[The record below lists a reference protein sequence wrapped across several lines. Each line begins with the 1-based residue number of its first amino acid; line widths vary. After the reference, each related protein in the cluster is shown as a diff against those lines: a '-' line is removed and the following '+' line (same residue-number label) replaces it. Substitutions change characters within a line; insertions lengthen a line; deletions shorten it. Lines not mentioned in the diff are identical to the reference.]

1 MGVGLLSKPT
11 DPSKLDFAIA
21 RWALTADVAA
31 WLESLGPEYTSYTV
45 GATERNIDGP
55 LLCSLGAH
63 ELPILIEC
71 LAITNPQHV
80 RVISSFFDVFK
91 TAQRAAEASVRAS
104 LHLDGS
110 KSTSPVKPK
119 VTIRSKT
126 HKSLSKPFK
135 PPQRRSKTESH
146 LNQTPTTCDYHA
158 YFSYASGIDSD
169 GKSVRDRVA
178 AIHAALLA
186 KDVVVWFD
194 SEKSVASAKLIDHG
208 LLNSTVAV
216 IFLTRSYMNQVNSSG
231 ALAPCQYEF
240 SSALHRHTLSRMIF
254 CVLDEDMM
262 RYDSLTGEFREIV
275 GDAECMDFTKPSLLE
290 DGCDEL
296 AETIHRLHLRY
307 DPSVAL
313 DDVASL
319 GVTTLV
325 RFLKQPTAPPDLC
338 EQVLQTMVGQAMQP
352 HLADKMA
359 TKGVLPLLLTLLQP
373 SMTTERVVELS
384 LVLFKVLGRS
394 HAVTRRKAAALVV
407 EMDVMPRLLD
417 LLKRGSRAAMENAAA
432 VIRTVLAAEEVVA
445 LVNTSSDAYQNCV
458 VVLVSHVAK
467 EIGNLQ
473 YEAAAALCA
482 IAMNRE
488 LQTLVVRANG
498 IRVCLEQLAN
508 YRLDE
513 GVRDNIALVL
523 RHLSGSEDHQRE
535 IGSDGGVHA
544 FLTLLETG
552 SPFQQETSAIALN
565 WLMEI
570 EENRCILVEDDGISI
585 LVEHALEGSQAS
597 NAHSVPQLLCQQA
610 FSALAKLAL
619 HSHFHEHL
627 ADAGA
632 LEPCLLLLDQGTES
646 QKTSACH
653 IVAALA
659 STEIVHEMAPVIPLI
674 VKLLYRGSAAQ
685 KRVASDTLSK
695 LGRRKALKPA
705 IADFVGQGSDSF
717 LL

>member
-1 MGVGLLSKPT
+1 MGAGLLSKPT

-21 RWALTADVAA
+21 RWTLTADVAA
-31 WLESLGPEYTSYTV
+31 WLESLGPEYTSYKA

-104 LHLDGS
+104 LGS

-119 VTIRSKT
+119 LTTRSKT
-126 HKSLSKPFK
+126 SRSLSKPFK

-254 CVLDEDMM
+254 CVLDDDMM

-307 DPSVAL
+307 DPSVVL

-338 EQVLQTMVGQAMQP
+338 EQVLQTMVCQAMQP

-359 TKGVLPLLLTLLQP
+359 AKGVLPLLLTWLQP

-394 HAVTRRKAAALVV
+394 HAVTRRKAAALAV
-407 EMDVMPRLLD
+407 EMDVLPRLLD

-432 VIRTVLAAEEVVA
+432 VIRTVLAADEVVA
-445 LVNTSSDAYQNCV
+445 LLNTTSDACQNCV
-458 VVLVSHVAK
+458 VVLVSHVAN

-523 RHLSGSEDHQRE
+523 RHLSGSEAHQRE

-552 SPFQQETSAIALN
+552 SSFQQETSAIALN

-585 LVEHALEGSQAS
+585 LVEHALEGSQ
-597 NAHSVPQLLCQQA
+597 LLCQQA

-632 LEPCLLLLDQGTES
+632 LEPCLRLLEQGTES

-659 STEIVHEMAPVIPLI
+659 STEIVHEMGPVIPLI

-685 KRVASDTLSK
+685 KRVASATLSK

-705 IADFVGQGSDSF
+705 IADIVGQGSDSF